1 MDGTCRVFQ
10 IIGTIKT
17 YSLWEWMFKHKTT
30 MAGIYESL
38 KAYFEN
44 TPKEQL
50 NKDWEEIKHLN
61 EIGPDVLEY
70 AELVKGN
77 S

>member
-1 MDGTCRVFQ
+1 
-10 IIGTIKT
+10 
-17 YSLWEWMFKHKTT
+17 MFKHKTT

-61 EIGPDVLEY
+61 EIGPDVFEY
-70 AELVKGN
+70 AESVRENFGTAVSYSN
-77 S
+77 SKEKEYVC